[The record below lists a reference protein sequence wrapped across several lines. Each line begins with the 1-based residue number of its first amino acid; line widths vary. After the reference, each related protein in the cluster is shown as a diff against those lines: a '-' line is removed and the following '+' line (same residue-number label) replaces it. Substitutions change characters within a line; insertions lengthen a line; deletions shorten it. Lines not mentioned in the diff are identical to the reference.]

1 MRERQRERERNI
13 YIYVIIGAL
22 VVFRSITTIF
32 LYFVFEIVVVVEPF
46 CLDEG
51 RSLYKVKYSVA
62 TAIIRIYLVSVSVC
76 LCVIEFIP
84 PRFLSIYIYF

>member
-1 MRERQRERERNI
+1 M
-13 YIYVIIGAL
+13 
-22 VVFRSITTIF
+22 
-32 LYFVFEIVVVVEPF
+32 VEPF

-76 LCVIEFIP
+76 FGVIEFMP
-84 PRFLSIYIYF
+84 PRFLSNKYLFLNLIDKMPLNVFLCFSHSSN

>member
-1 MRERQRERERNI
+1 MREREREKNI
-13 YIYVIIGAL
+13 YIYLCLYWCFGGFQEYYYYFSVF
-22 VVFRSITTIF
+22 VV
-32 LYFVFEIVVVVEPF
+32 EIVVVVEPF

-51 RSLYKVKYSVA
+51 HSLYKVKYSVT

-76 LCVIEFIP
+76 FSVIEFIP